1 MLLRHKM
8 RQIKGGCADCGA
20 PEPSWASINRGILI
34 CDDCCSVHRS
44 LGRHISQVKS
54 LRRGFWNA
62 QQLKM
67 VQNLADSSA
76 NNIWEHSLLDPSHGK
91 LGRRKPAPT
100 DPVHPNKA
108 KFIRDKH
115 QMLAFVYRPGKDD
128 RQLAEG
134 DTSLQLHSS
143 CRTPNT
149 ETSLRLLSLGANPN
163 YWHPERGTGPLHVA
177 ARAGQALQAE
187 LLMVYGADPSR
198 PDRAGLTPIQHA
210 REAGHSELCR
220 RLEECQYELTD
231 RLAYFLTGR
240 RPDHAA
246 GQHFVVPPPVGPD
259 TEALVTAR
267 LKLRNRQSRLL
278 AELAAD
284 VCNSLPLPVSPQL
297 QSRLLAADLQSR
309 LLAADVCNSFPLSV
323 SPQLQSR
330 LLAADVCNSLPLP
343 VSPQLQSRLLAA
355 DLQSRLLAELAADVY
370 DEVDRRET
378 DAHWLAQH
386 PAATS
391 GPGSVPFLPVNPEFS
406 STRNQG
412 RQKLA
417 RFTAPEFRAL
427 IVDVLQEARRRQL
440 GPAAA
445 AAAAAALAEGDDDEP
460 LYDSVASED
469 DYAPIEQLQR
479 RENAQRML
487 AEQNELLR
495 PTRTESPENGDSG
508 ERTKDSSLNSLEAN
522 HHRRAS
528 DGSSGDDRLMRES
541 SLAPPESNEEMRREI
556 DLLRDMVQR
565 LTSENTAL
573 RASCAGAAAGAGAG
587 AGPPPLPPH
596 AAAGRRPVS
605 MFETRERPAQP
616 PTWCLERKLSEGDRV
631 SPPGSTAASLT
642 ASGSCS
648 LPHQSVPQRASGS
661 RSLPLPGA
669 SEPPKQE
676 VVIRKTELV
685 TRRIQRLLTAA
696 QHGRTDQYNAC
707 IDRIYSAVLEMVSVF
722 PQSGCDERALDSV
735 QQLSTSAWRL
745 QNESAGLLAAAGAP
759 SAHDARLITQQ
770 VIQMAFEVAK
780 GAKQLVMIYQ

>member
-259 TEALVTAR
+259 TEALVNAR
-267 LKLRNRQSRLL
+267 LKLRN
-278 AELAAD
+278 
-284 VCNSLPLPVSPQL
+284 
-297 QSRLLAADLQSR
+297 
-309 LLAADVCNSFPLSV
+309 
-323 SPQLQSR
+323 
-330 LLAADVCNSLPLP
+330 
-343 VSPQLQSRLLAA
+343 
-355 DLQSRLLAELAADVY
+355 LQSRLLAELAADVY

-522 HHRRAS
+522 HHRR
-528 DGSSGDDRLMRES
+528 
-541 SLAPPESNEEMRREI
+541 
-556 DLLRDMVQR
+556 VQR

-573 RASCAGAAAGAGAG
+573 RASCAGAAAAAGAG

>member
-1 MLLRHKM
+1 MSPAR
-8 RQIKGGCADCGA
+8 R
-20 PEPSWASINRGILI
+20 
-34 CDDCCSVHRS
+34 
-44 LGRHISQVKS
+44 IS
-54 LRRGFWNA
+54 
-62 QQLKM
+62 
-67 VQNLADSSA
+67 
-76 NNIWEHSLLDPSHGK
+76 E
-91 LGRRKPAPT
+91 
-100 DPVHPNKA
+100 
-108 KFIRDKH
+108 
-115 QMLAFVYRPGKDD
+115 
-128 RQLAEG
+128 
-134 DTSLQLHSS
+134 
-143 CRTPNT
+143 
-149 ETSLRLLSLGANPN
+149 
-163 YWHPERGTGPLHVA
+163 
-177 ARAGQALQAE
+177 
-187 LLMVYGADPSR
+187 
-198 PDRAGLTPIQHA
+198 A

-259 TEALVTAR
+259 TEALVNAR
-267 LKLRNRQSRLL
+267 LKLRN
-278 AELAAD
+278 
-284 VCNSLPLPVSPQL
+284 
-297 QSRLLAADLQSR
+297 
-309 LLAADVCNSFPLSV
+309 
-323 SPQLQSR
+323 
-330 LLAADVCNSLPLP
+330 
-343 VSPQLQSRLLAA
+343 
-355 DLQSRLLAELAADVY
+355 LQSRLLAELAADVY

-508 ERTKDSSLNSLEAN
+508 ERTKDGSLNSLEAN

-556 DLLRDMVQR
+556 DLLRDMVSER
-565 LTSENTAL
+565 PPPVCSRAGSGTPDPGTLT
-573 RASCAGAAAGAGAG
+573 AAPGRRPAPGPG

>member
-1 MLLRHKM
+1 MMLRNKL
-8 RQIKGGCADCGA
+8 RQIKGGCADCGS
-20 PEPSWASINRGILI
+20 PEPSWASVNRGILL

-54 LRRGFWNA
+54 LKRGFWNA

-67 VQNLADSSA
+67 VHNLAASGA

-91 LGRRKPAPT
+91 LGRRKPAPA

-108 KFIRDKH
+108 KFVRDKH

-143 CRTPNT
+143 VRTPNT

-198 PDRAGLTPIQHA
+198 PDRAGRTPIQHA
-210 REAGHSELCR
+210 REAGFVELSR

-240 RPDHAA
+240 RPEHAA
-246 GQHFVVPPPVGPD
+246 GQHFVVPPPLGPD
-259 TEALVTAR
+259 AEP
-267 LKLRNRQSRLL
+267 LRNARRKLQALPSRLL
-278 AELAAD
+278 
-284 VCNSLPLPVSPQL
+284 S
-297 QSRLLAADLQSR
+297 
-309 LLAADVCNSFPLSV
+309 
-323 SPQLQSR
+323 
-330 LLAADVCNSLPLP
+330 
-343 VSPQLQSRLLAA
+343 
-355 DLQSRLLAELAADVY
+355 ELAADVY

-378 DAHWLAQH
+378 DALWVAQH

-417 RFTAPEFRAL
+417 RFSPPEFRAL

-445 AAAAAALAEGDDDEP
+445 AAAAAADGSDDEP
-460 LYDSVASED
+460 LYDSVASEE
-469 DYAPIEQLQR
+469 DYAPVEQQERLER
-479 RENAQRML
+479 AQQVL
-487 AEQNELLR
+487 AEQR
-495 PTRTESPENGDSG
+495 QPTLAESLDNDDSG
-508 ERTKDSSLNSLEAN
+508 EQQTKDGSSSSLEGNV
-522 HHRRAS
+522 HRRAS
-528 DGSSGDDRLMRES
+528 DGSSGGERPAPAGDDHLRES
-541 SLAPPESNEEMRREI
+541 NLVLQESNDEMRREI
-556 DLLRDMVQR
+556 DLLRDMVTSLFQEKMSIPDGTTDEQVQR
-565 LTSENTAL
+565 LTSENSAL
-573 RASCAGAAAGAGAG
+573 RANSAGAAAAAPAGT
-587 AGPPPLPPH
+587 PPLPPS
-596 AAAGRRPVS
+596 GRHGQRPVS
-605 MFETRERPAQP
+605 MFETRDRPAQP
-616 PTWCLERKLSEGDRV
+616 PTWCLERKHSAGERDSVSG
-631 SPPGSTAASLT
+631 SPPPESPSAR
-642 ASGSCS
+642 SGSRS
-648 LPHQSVPQRASGS
+648 LPHESAALRSGS
-661 RSLPLPGA
+661 RSLPLPGGA
-669 SEPPKQE
+669 PAAAPPKPE
-676 VVIRKTELV
+676 VVIRKTEQV

-696 QHGRTDQYNAC
+696 QAGRTEQYNAC
-707 IDRIYSAVLEMVSVF
+707 IDRIYSAVLDMVSVF
-722 PQSGCDERALDSV
+722 PQSGCDERALESV
-735 QQLSTSAWRL
+735 QLLSTSAWRL
-745 QNESAGLLAAAGAP
+745 QHEAANLLASTPCP
-759 SAHDARLITQQ
+759 SASDARAITQQ

>member
-259 TEALVTAR
+259 TEALVNAR
-267 LKLRNRQSRLL
+267 LKLRN
-278 AELAAD
+278 
-284 VCNSLPLPVSPQL
+284 
-297 QSRLLAADLQSR
+297 
-309 LLAADVCNSFPLSV
+309 
-323 SPQLQSR
+323 
-330 LLAADVCNSLPLP
+330 
-343 VSPQLQSRLLAA
+343 
-355 DLQSRLLAELAADVY
+355 LQSRLLAELAADVY

-440 GPAAA
+440 GPAA

-556 DLLRDMVQR
+556 DLLRDMVSSLLQEKHCLADSSSDEQQVQR